1 MPACE
6 CAVGCLCIASAAMI
20 LTYYSYKS
28 IESMYNTYGF
38 DDEDDL
44 EIAQLA
50 PRRRNIIYPNVEKA
64 CCESIKPRL

>member
-6 CAVGCLCIASAAMI
+6 CAVGCLCIASAALI

-28 IESMYNTYGF
+28 IENLYNPYGF
-38 DDEDDL
+38 DQEDDL

-50 PRRRNIIYPNVEKA
+50 PRTRDIIYTNVEKG
-64 CCESIKPRL
+64 CCENIKPRL